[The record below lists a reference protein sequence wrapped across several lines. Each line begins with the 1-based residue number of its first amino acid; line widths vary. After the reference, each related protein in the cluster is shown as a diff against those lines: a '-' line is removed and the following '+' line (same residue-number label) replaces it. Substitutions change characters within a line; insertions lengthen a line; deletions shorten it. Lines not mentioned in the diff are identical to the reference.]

1 MQKSR
6 EISESAPRS
15 FLASG
20 GCRPETEGLHLHNRP
35 IIILET
41 CFGFYNVLTTFL
53 SIRIQSSVIFCLI
66 EIGVR
71 RGWIKYWNSWL
82 FLVQIHMTT
91 AREGGREG
99 CPVYGIIR
107 ICWTAAVILV
117 LREFISA
124 SWSVKI
130 LLNINELLL
139 ECVLGQKCI
148 KIVW

>member
-1 MQKSR
+1 MQKSP
-6 EISESAPRS
+6 EISVSAPRS

-20 GCRPETEGLHLHNRP
+20 GCSPVTEGLHLHNRP

-41 CFGFYNVLTTFL
+41 CFGFYNVLTTFCC
-53 SIRIQSSVIFCLI
+53 IRIQSSVIFCLI

-71 RGWIKYWNSWL
+71 RGWIKYWNSSAL
-82 FLVQIHMTT
+82 PGADSHGDGL
-91 AREGGREG
+91 RGG

-117 LREFISA
+117 LRKFISA

-130 LLNINELLL
+130 QLNINKLLL
-139 ECVLGQKCI
+139 KRGI
-148 KIVW
+148 I